1 MAAAVLEQ
9 APTPDPERPGRTKTS
24 SESDPSWG
32 GFEAI
37 GVQRIAE
44 ADQTSTPWTFF
55 NILVG
60 GNLALGVMVFG
71 WISIT
76 FGLGAIDAL
85 TSIVAGVALGIPLVW
100 VLVLIGSRTATNNST
115 ASGAHFGVRGRLVG
129 SLVGLAISLAY
140 TAIAIW
146 SGGDATVMVLH
157 RIFGTPTSIP
167 MHAAVYVVLILAVGL
182 VAIVGFHLLAR
193 VERAMVAVGA
203 ISLLLM
209 VIGFATKAHLGYQGG
224 DYLLGSRSST
234 WVLSVVVVGISGPMS
249 MISILGDWS
258 RYVSPTRYPAR
269 TMLPVASLGLFVSI
283 AGPAAIGV
291 LVSSAFTN
299 PYADFGSSL
308 AGQSPMWLAV
318 ALIPFVTVGT
328 VGFGATSMYSC
339 GLDLDAIVPRFTR
352 AAATALTCAG
362 TIALVFVGA
371 FVLDARDSIA
381 AISLVL
387 VVLATPWAAITTVGF
402 LRARGRY
409 HLDDLQVFNEG
420 GTGGVYWFTAGFNLR
435 AIAAWVAGAA
445 FGCLAIDS
453 TLYTGPLAGLAG
465 GVDVSFLGS
474 AVVSSVLYA
483 ALLLAFPESHPASAD
498 PVAVPEP
505 ATT

>member
-1 MAAAVLEQ
+1 MAADVLEQ
-9 APTPDPERPGRTKTS
+9 APTPDPLTTND
-24 SESDPSWG
+24 SDPSWG

-44 ADQTSTPWTFF
+44 EDQTSTPWTFF

-76 FGLGAIDAL
+76 LGLGTVDAL
-85 TSIVAGVALGIPLVW
+85 SSILTGVVVGIPLVW

-146 SGGDATVMVLH
+146 SGGDATVMMLH
-157 RIFGTPTSIP
+157 RIIGTPTTNP
-167 MHAAVYVVLILAVGL
+167 MHAATYVALILAVGA

-193 VERAMVAVGA
+193 VERVMVAVGA

-209 VIGFATKAHLGYQGG
+209 VIGFAGKTHLDYAGG
-224 DYLLGSRSST
+224 DYLLGSRAST
-234 WVLSVVVVGISGPMS
+234 WILSVVVVGISGPMS
-249 MISILGDWS
+249 MITILGDWS

-269 TMLPVASLGLFVSI
+269 KMLPVASLGLFVSI

-291 LVSSAFTN
+291 LVSAAFTD
-299 PYADFGSSL
+299 PFADFGSSL

-339 GLDLDAIVPRFTR
+339 GLDLDAIVPKFTR

-362 TIALVFVGA
+362 TIALVFIGA

-381 AISLVL
+381 AISLIL
-387 VVLATPWAAITTVGF
+387 VVLATPWAAVTTVGF

-420 GTGGVYWFTAGFNLR
+420 GTGGAYWFTHGFNLR
-435 AIAAWVAGAA
+435 AIAAWVAGAT

-465 GVDVSFLGS
+465 GIDVSFLGS
-474 AVVSSVLYA
+474 AVVSLVLYG
-483 ALLLAFPESHPASAD
+483 ALLLAFPE
-498 PVAVPEP
+498 P

>member
-1 MAAAVLEQ
+1 MASAVLTPSTSP
-9 APTPDPERPGRTKTS
+9 APSEPATKVAF
-24 SESDPSWG
+24 ES
-32 GFEAI
+32 I

-76 FGLGAIDAL
+76 LGLGTVDAL
-85 TSIVAGVALGIPLVW
+85 TSIVAGVAIGIPLVW

-146 SGGDATVMVLH
+146 SGGDATVAVLH
-157 RIFGTPTSIP
+157 RISGTPTGNAA
-167 MHAAVYVVLILAVGL
+167 HAVTYTVLILAVGV
-182 VAIVGFHLLAR
+182 VAVVGFHLLAR
-193 VERAMVAVGA
+193 VESWMVAVGA
-203 ISLLLM
+203 ISLVLM
-209 VIGFATKAHLGYQGG
+209 VIGFAGHTNFAYQGG
-224 DYLLGSRSST
+224 DYLLGSRFST
-234 WVLSVVVVGISGPMS
+234 WILSVVVVGISGPMS
-249 MISILGDWS
+249 MITILGDWS

-291 LVSSAFTN
+291 LVSSAFAD
-299 PYADFGSSL
+299 PFADFGSSL

-339 GLDLDAIVPRFTR
+339 GLDLDAIVPSFSR
-352 AAATALTCAG
+352 AGATAIVCAG

-371 FVLDARDSIA
+371 FALDAKDSIA

-420 GTGGVYWFTAGFNLR
+420 RHGGAYWFTAGFNLR
-435 AIAAWVAGAA
+435 AIVAWVAGAG

-453 TLYTGPLAGLAG
+453 SLYTGPLAGLAG
-465 GVDVSFLGS
+465 GIDVSFLGS
-474 AVVSSVLYA
+474 AVVSLVVYA
-483 ALLLAFPESHPASAD
+483 ACLIAFPEGTPHPLPTASAA
-498 PVAVPEP
+498 PSEP
-505 ATT
+505 AAA